1 MKCKNYGAS
10 CVFFGSVVNE
20 EENAMN
26 LNQLIACLLVLPAA
40 ACAQSSSTPD
50 AQNAAAAPSTY
61 NAPSD
66 GAYAAEP
73 APSGVNAAEAP
84 ASAPP
89 APANAQKIKG
99 LADSTA
105 SGAPRSTR
113 GGSAYQ
119 PPAEKKER
127 PGLGTTWGET
137 RTSYVSHSS
146 FDRADYSH
154 PFALVSLNYNDDSG
168 IQAMARRTGNSYA
181 SFDRSGVEVAQGAVT
196 VRLLDENGA
205 PLPSAN
211 FGEHDYV
218 AGADGERYVIQ
229 IENHTGNRFE
239 AVATV
244 DGLDVVDGKDG
255 ALSKRGYLIDPWA
268 SLQIDGFRRSQAA
281 VAAFRF
287 GAVKDS
293 YAARKGTDRNVGVI
307 GVAFFHE
314 RGTSLPWTERE
325 LERRDSANPFP
336 GGFASPPPTPL
347 AR

>member
-1 MKCKNYGAS
+1 
-10 CVFFGSVVNE
+10 
-20 EENAMN
+20 MN
-26 LNQLIACLLVLPAA
+26 LSQVFACLLVLPVV
-40 ACAQSSSTPD
+40 ACGHQSSLSGAHSVAPP
-50 AQNAAAAPSTY
+50 NAAPPSGYTSD
-61 NAPSD
+61 APSD
-66 GAYAAEP
+66 GAFAASPSEVGEAAP
-73 APSGVNAAEAP
+73 A
-84 ASAPP
+84 ASAP
-89 APANAQKIKG
+89 ATRGMN
-99 LADSTA
+99 DSSA
-105 SGAPRSTR
+105 SSASAAPRAGR
-113 GGSAYQ
+113 AGAAYEPQ
-119 PPAEKKER
+119 AEKKAER

-137 RTSYVSHSS
+137 RTSYVSNSP
-146 FDRADYSH
+146 FNRADYSH

-168 IQAMARRTGNSYA
+168 IQAMARRMGNSYA
-181 SFDRSGVEVAQGAVT
+181 SFDRSGVDAAQGAVS

-205 PLPSAN
+205 PLPSAS
-211 FGEHDYV
+211 FGGRDYV
-218 AGADGERYVIQ
+218 AGSDGQRYVIQ

-255 ALSKRGYLIDPWA
+255 SIAKRGYLIDPWA
-268 SLQIDGFRRSQAA
+268 TLQIDGFRRSQSA

-293 YAARKGTDRNVGVI
+293 YAARKGNDRNVGVI

-336 GGFASPPPTPL
+336 GGFASPPPAPL

>member
-1 MKCKNYGAS
+1 
-10 CVFFGSVVNE
+10 
-20 EENAMN
+20 MN
-26 LNQLIACLLVLPAA
+26 LAKFFACLLVLPIA
-40 ACAQSSSTPD
+40 ACARSSSTPEAQAVPSSGPSTYD
-50 AQNAAAAPSTY
+50 APRGDGAFAAEPSPNVEAESPAAAAPV
-61 NAPSD
+61 APKGIGAASD
-66 GAYAAEP
+66 A
-73 APSGVNAAEAP
+73 
-84 ASAPP
+84 ASA
-89 APANAQKIKG
+89 
-99 LADSTA
+99 
-105 SGAPRSTR
+105 APRSAR

-119 PPAEKKER
+119 PPAEKKVDR

-137 RTSYVSHSS
+137 RTSYVSSS
-146 FDRADYSH
+146 PFDRADYSH
-154 PFALVSLNYNDDSG
+154 PFALVSLNYNDDAG
-168 IQAMARRTGNSYA
+168 IQAMARRLGNSYA
-181 SFDRSGVEVAQGAVT
+181 SFDHSGVDAAQGAVS

-205 PLPSAN
+205 PLPSASLA
-211 FGEHDYV
+211 GHDYV
-218 AGADGERYVIQ
+218 AGSDGQRYVIE

-268 SLQIDGFRRSQAA
+268 TLQIDGFRRSQSA

-293 YAARKGTDRNVGVI
+293 YAARKGIDRNVGVV

-325 LERRDSANPFP
+325 LDRRDSANPFP
-336 GGFASPPPTPL
+336 GGFASPPPAPL

>member
-1 MKCKNYGAS
+1 MKLAS
-10 CVFFGSVVNE
+10 ISF
-20 EENAMN
+20 
-26 LNQLIACLLVLPAA
+26 ACLLVLPVVG
-40 ACAQSSSTPD
+40 CGHQSTPTEARNAPSAAPPSRD
-50 AQNAAAAPSTY
+50 LSGNAAAA
-61 NAPSD
+61 D
-66 GAYAAEP
+66 GAFAASPSEAEMP
-73 APSGVNAAEAP
+73 APPVASAP
-84 ASAPP
+84 ASRSMDPSSA
-89 APANAQKIKG
+89 A
-99 LADSTA
+99 TA
-105 SGAPRSTR
+105 SAPRAAR
-113 GGSAYQ
+113 GGAAYE
-119 PPAEKKER
+119 PPPEKKAER

-137 RTSYVSHSS
+137 RTSYVSNSP

-168 IQAMARRTGNSYA
+168 IQAMARRMGNSYA
-181 SFDRSGVEVAQGAVT
+181 SFDRSGVDAAQGAVS

-205 PLPSAN
+205 PLPSTN
-211 FGEHDYV
+211 FSGRDYV
-218 AGADGERYVIQ
+218 AGSDGQRYVIQ

-255 ALSKRGYLIDPWA
+255 SLSKRGYLIDPWA
-268 SLQIDGFRRSQAA
+268 TLQIDGFRRSQSA

-293 YAARKGTDRNVGVI
+293 YAARKGNDRNVGVI

-325 LERRDSANPFP
+325 LDRRDSANPFP
-336 GGFASPPPTPL
+336 GGFASPPPAPL